1 MAGVGEDNYQKG
13 GIRLYKVEIIVR
25 EEKLAEITEALDS
38 VGYPAM
44 TVYPVEGRG
53 HQKGLTEQ
61 FRGRIYEIPFLPKI
75 KIEVLIRDH
84 DREKV
89 IAAVS
94 EAARTGEIGDG
105 KIFVYPVADVIRIRT
120 GEAGESAI

>member
-1 MAGVGEDNYQKG
+1 
-13 GIRLYKVEIIVR
+13 LYKLEIIAR
-25 EEKLAEITEALDS
+25 EEKLAEIIEALDR
-38 VGYPAM
+38 VGYPTV
-44 TVYPVEGRG
+44 TVYTVEGRG

-61 FRGRIYEIPFLPKI
+61 FRGRTYEIPFLPKI

-94 EAARTGEIGDG
+94 EVARTGEIGDG

-120 GEAGESAI
+120 GEVGESAL

>member
-1 MAGVGEDNYQKG
+1 M
-13 GIRLYKVEIIVR
+13 YKLEIIIR
-25 EEKLAEITEALDS
+25 EEKLAEVTEALS
-38 VGYPAM
+38 SAGYPAL

-61 FRGRIYEIPFLPKI
+61 FRGQVYEIPFLPKV
-75 KIEVLIRDH
+75 KIEVLIRDQ

-94 EAARTGEIGDG
+94 EVARTGEIGDG
-105 KIFVYPVADVIRIRT
+105 KVFVYPVADVIRIRT
-120 GEAGESAI
+120 GEAGECAI